1 MKKDYHKI
9 IEEHGYDII
18 NNKNYLTQKAY
29 IQHGKTSVF
38 EHEQNV
44 TVCALK
50 LADRLKW
57 KVDTK
62 SLVRGS
68 LLHDYFLYDWHIPD
82 KTHRLHGFS
91 HPKKAYLNATKDF
104 EINKKE
110 KNMILS
116 HMFPLVLRPPIY
128 KESILLTLA
137 DKIVASK
144 ETIKRK

>member
-1 MKKDYHKI
+1 MKKDYQKI
-9 IEEHGYDII
+9 ILEYGSDII
-18 NNKNYLTQKAY
+18 NHKNYLRQKEY
-29 IQHGKTSVF
+29 IQHGKTSVY

-44 TVCALK
+44 TLYALN
-50 LADRLKW
+50 LADKLKW
-57 KVDTK
+57 KVDTP

-91 HPKKAYLNATKDF
+91 HPKKAYLNASKDF
-104 EINKKE
+104 NLNKKE

-116 HMFPLVLRPPIY
+116 HMFPLVLRPPRY
-128 KESILLTLA
+128 KESIILTIA